1 MGNWNGVSKKHK
13 RCWLQTGLVMSP
25 SVRFPLVVMWYITK
39 TRKGL
44 SIQRFGRGSL
54 QVKVIPGHGADGS
67 RARDALGWTDDI
79 LYQWNKME
87 CFESYCHTWT
97 DEVSLLSLK
106 GWTHWGISNSFTWK
120 EENHFSFVS
129 QCIYHCSK
137 DEEIEK
143 KYYLIKLGI

>member
-1 MGNWNGVSKKHK
+1 MLIADGSGDVSK
-13 RCWLQTGLVMSP
+13 CEVSP
-25 SVRFPLVVMWYITK
+25 CHNVVYNK
-39 TRKGL
+39 NKKGL

-106 GWTHWGISNSFTWK
+106 G
-120 EENHFSFVS
+120 
-129 QCIYHCSK
+129 
-137 DEEIEK
+137 
-143 KYYLIKLGI
+143 